1 MAPNS
6 ALNAGL
12 LRFDATV
19 FGQML
24 NVIFLLVNLV
34 ALLVALGERASVPP
48 GGLQW
53 LGTLDWPALAQQFWA
68 ITQAEQVDS
77 LTVMAA
83 WLCIS
88 LLWLSATAIDFFIRQ
103 RKGARTAALQMREDD
118 DSDALGTNGRTSSR
132 GQSHLAGESSF
143 AAGQSGGSQAL
154 TGGAGFAGA
163 MASAQAAQ
171 ATGLGGTTRTANL
184 ADPTLGPLL
193 NDLERQ
199 VSSLPAEAQQEI
211 DQLRRALEALVAKP

>member
-1 MAPNS
+1 MQV
-6 ALNAGL
+6 L

-24 NVIFLLVNLV
+24 NVILLLVNLV

-53 LGTLDWPALAQQFWA
+53 LGTLDWPTLAQQFWA
-68 ITQAEQVDS
+68 ITQAEQLDS
-77 LTVMAA
+77 VIVMAA
-83 WLCIS
+83 WLCMS
-88 LLWLSATAIDFFIRQ
+88 LVWLSATAIDFFIRQ
-103 RKGARTAALQMREDD
+103 RKAARLAALQMSEDGD
-118 DSDALGTNGRTSSR
+118 GDALGTEVRATTR
-132 GQSHLAGESSF
+132 GQKHSVGESGM
-143 AAGQSGGSQAL
+143 APGQASGSQAL
-154 TGGAGFAGA
+154 AGGVGFAGA

-171 ATGLGGTTRTANL
+171 ATGLGTTRTTNL

>member
-1 MAPNS
+1 MQV
-6 ALNAGL
+6 L

-24 NVIFLLVNLV
+24 NVILLLVNLV

-48 GGLQW
+48 GGVQW
-53 LGTLDWPALAQQFWA
+53 LGTLDWSTLAQQFWA
-68 ITQAEQVDS
+68 ITHAEQVDS
-77 LTVMAA
+77 NPVMAT
-83 WLCIS
+83 WLTIS

-103 RKGARTAALQMREDD
+103 RKAARSAALQMREEDD
-118 DSDALGTNGRTSSR
+118 GDALGTNGRASSR
-132 GQSHLAGESSF
+132 GQSHLAGESGF
-143 AAGQSGGSQAL
+143 ATSQPSGSQAL
-154 TGGAGFAGA
+154 AGGAGFAGA
-163 MASAQAAQ
+163 MASAQASQ
-171 ATGLGGTTRTANL
+171 AAGLGGATRTTNL

>member
-1 MAPNS
+1 M
-6 ALNAGL
+6 
-12 LRFDATV
+12 RFGATV
-19 FGQML
+19 FGQMV
-24 NVIFLLVNLV
+24 NVILLLVNLV

-48 GGLQW
+48 GGMQW
-53 LGTLDWPALAQQFWA
+53 LGSFDWPSLAQQFWA
-68 ITQAEQVDS
+68 ITQAEQMGS

-83 WLCIS
+83 WICVSI
-88 LLWLSATAIDFFIRQ
+88 LWLSATAIDFFIRQ
-103 RKGARTAALQMREDD
+103 RKAARIAALRMREEDD
-118 DSDALGTNGRTSSR
+118 GDPTSMGTEARATPR
-132 GQSHLAGESSF
+132 GQRNLAGESGF
-143 AAGQSGGSQAL
+143 AAGQASGSQAL
-154 TGGAGFAGA
+154 AGGAGFAGA

-171 ATGLGGTTRTANL
+171 AAGLGGATRTTNL